1 LHKPKKGLIS
11 TVQRVEKVSK
21 AWIIRAVFKP
31 KEFFMKITIQLP
43 VIRGMCHRTDLTIQD
58 QPTLAKVKQLVFEKF
73 QQTLMPHRFNY
84 MRPQQNWF

>member
-1 LHKPKKGLIS
+1 
-11 TVQRVEKVSK
+11 
-21 AWIIRAVFKP
+21 
-31 KEFFMKITIQLP
+31 MKITIQLP